1 MPENLINKLESFIK
15 RIRWKAFFLE
25 NKNEYTSVITT
36 NFDFKSV
43 KTPRK
48 NDHLNQFESDLY
60 DMVQNLKN

>member
-1 MPENLINKLESFIK
+1 MPENLISKLESFIK
-15 RIRWKAFFLE
+15 RIRWKAFFFE

-36 NFDFKSV
+36 NFGFKSV